1 MIELLLDEGS
11 PSRFSDGYFGTI
23 DGRPVCV
30 LYKEGIFDGCK
41 CDVIDLALKVGVPIV
56 NVFNCEDFEVSL
68 KTFSE
73 ASNLLSKLGLANG
86 VVPRITVFLNK
97 VHWLLSYQTDF
108 VAVSE
113 NVEYSLVM
121 PEVIKSFTGKD
132 VEISAEFHAKS
143 GNCHIIGESDEVV
156 FSLVRKLISFL
167 PLNNMEDPPIAE
179 TRDDVRRTIDFEI
192 PSDPYQPF
200 DMKGLISQVLD
211 DEEFF
216 EIQEAYAQNVI
227 VGFGRLDGVSVGIVA
242 NNPAYE
248 LGCLDIDGMKKIIS
262 FVRFCDAFNIPIV
275 NFVDTS
281 GFLPDFEQEIDGL
294 AKHMSRLVDVYSQAT
309 TPVITVIVRKA
320 YSGLIAMGL
329 TGSDVIFS
337 YPNAEF
343 AVIDADT
350 DSSKLGVERKDY
362 VEGVRKLAFE
372 LLVDDVIDVKWTRS
386 KIINALRL
394 LETKRRKLPPKK
406 CDVL

>member
-23 DGRPVCV
+23 DRRPVCV
-30 LYKEGIFDGCK
+30 LYKEGVFDGCK

-56 NVFNCEDFEVSL
+56 NIFNCEDFEVSL

-73 ASNLLSKLGLANG
+73 AINLLSKLGLANG

-132 VEISAEFHAKS
+132 VEISAEFHMKS

-262 FVRFCDAFNIPIV
+262 FVRFCDAFNIPVV
-275 NFVDTS
+275 NFVDTP
-281 GFLPDFEQEIDGL
+281 GFLPDFEQEISGL
-294 AKHMSRLVDVYSQAT
+294 ARYMSRLVDVYSQAT

-329 TGSDVIFS
+329 TGSDVVFS